1 MKTIIK
7 FHLQDGNIKM
17 SCEYRALT
25 SDHIVVKDLTQ
36 NNRKVFFLEQ
46 KNLILQTQYILTGA
60 DSCWLLVFDSNRKF
74 ITAKP
79 YLAENRSSLSFFIPE
94 PFIVLLPTD
103 QSFQFGYIE
112 SIEIEQNHLLL
123 KKS

>member
-7 FHLQDGNIKM
+7 FHLHDGNIKM

-25 SDHIVVKDLTQ
+25 SDHLEVKDLTQ
-36 NNRKVFFLEQ
+36 NNRKVFLLEQ
-46 KNLILQTQYILTGA
+46 KNLNLQTQYILTGA
-60 DSCWLLVFDSNRKF
+60 DSCWLLVFDSDRKF
-74 ITAKP
+74 VTAKP
-79 YLAENRSSLSFFIPE
+79 YLAENRSSFSFFIPE

-103 QSFQFGYIE
+103 QSFQFEHIQ
-112 SIEIEQNHLLL
+112 SMEIDQNYLIF